1 MKISW
6 NPFLKVSLLFVALLL
21 ALNISG
27 CATKPKP
34 PFEVKDPENGLVYGN
49 IYIHGREVTEVE
61 LREYGK
67 LYIPPFRSPPRVL
80 IFKNGNFVAE
90 NLKPGNYYIS
100 RFKSNKLEYNLVKD
114 GRYAYQ
120 WTFNIEAGA
129 TKYIGA
135 YEITDVEPGI
145 FQAGKFKIR
154 SVRHPSERKVLKHM
168 YEITQGTGWQSR
180 VRRKIKSLR

>member
-1 MKISW
+1 
-6 NPFLKVSLLFVALLL
+6 
-21 ALNISG
+21 
-27 CATKPKP
+27 
-34 PFEVKDPENGLVYGN
+34 
-49 IYIHGREVTEVE
+49 
-61 LREYGK
+61 
-67 LYIPPFRSPPRVL
+67 L

-90 NLKPGNYYIS
+90 NLKPANYYIS

-120 WTFNIEAGA
+120 WTFNVEPGA

-135 YEITDVEPGI
+135 YEITDIEPGI

-154 SVRHPSERKVLKHM
+154 AVRHPSERKVLKHM

-180 VRRKIKSLR
+180 VQRRIKSLR